1 MSAPLTDLRP
11 FIVALDVIELAK
23 GIRFDGFDLDTGR
36 RVSVVIERSA
46 PEQTQTITAYAA
58 EGLVL
63 MLTVQPIIDRV

>member
-23 GIRFDGFDLDTGR
+23 NVRFDGFDLDTGL

-46 PEQTQTITAYAA
+46 PEQTPTTTAYAA

-63 MLTVQPIIDRV
+63 MLTVQSIIDRV